1 MAHRPR
7 KGEITAMDVDIGRR
21 EALTRLG
28 LGVSAAYA
36 APVLLTLTSTAEA
49 GVVIG
54 DGDLDNHNNKGG
66 KGGGGSSG
74 SSGASGASGASGHG
88 NGNGHGGYI
97 GQNRR
102 RKPEGEGGRM
112 TVRELLEYLAN
123 FGKRKAK

>member
-7 KGEITAMDVDIGRR
+7 TGGNSARNVDIGRR

-28 LGVSAAYA
+28 LGVSAVCA

-54 DGDLDNHNNKGG
+54 DGDLDNHNDKGSD
-66 KGGGGSSG
+66 GG
-74 SSGASGASGASGHG
+74 GASGQDT
-88 NGNGHGGYI
+88 GNGHGGYI

-102 RKPEGEGGRM
+102 KKPDGGGERI
-112 TVRELLEYLAN
+112 TVQELLEYLAN
-123 FGKRKAK
+123 FGKANKK